1 MLGVAIDGIDQVLID
16 EILRSKFEALG
27 VGAFPSGRAQIAGR
41 YFAFAGIELGDLAE
55 IQRIALAGIAAE
67 IVDDA
72 AADAGNLRVATGLP
86 EREVVNRS
94 MRHEY
99 NGRVRRSG
107 PRRRV
112 LRLRRHDKRQDKQA
126 NGNGGGAQR
135 HHVIDD
141 HEPIS
146 LNSFWRWAPAC
157 RFPLADVLFAVIA
170 AKIGQSIHGLQQPPR
185 CQQVGDDAAPP
196 LAWRQV
202 IGEEKASPTQNLAAQ
217 AEEPMAGMV
226 EKKLQELGI
235 ALQEP
240 RAPMANYVPFVRT
253 GDLLHVSGQI
263 CLDGDGKLVAKG
275 RLGDDVSVEGGQKA
289 ARVCAINLLAQVKA
303 ALGDLDKVK
312 RVVRLGGFINSA
324 AGFTEGPKV
333 MNGASDLMVAVFGD
347 KGKHARSTVGVAAL
361 PADAAVEVEGLF
373 EVS

>member
-1 MLGVAIDGIDQVLID
+1 
-16 EILRSKFEALG
+16 
-27 VGAFPSGRAQIAGR
+27 
-41 YFAFAGIELGDLAE
+41 
-55 IQRIALAGIAAE
+55 
-67 IVDDA
+67 
-72 AADAGNLRVATGLP
+72 
-86 EREVVNRS
+86 
-94 MRHEY
+94 
-99 NGRVRRSG
+99 
-107 PRRRV
+107 
-112 LRLRRHDKRQDKQA
+112 
-126 NGNGGGAQR
+126 
-135 HHVIDD
+135 
-141 HEPIS
+141 
-146 LNSFWRWAPAC
+146 
-157 RFPLADVLFAVIA
+157 
-170 AKIGQSIHGLQQPPR
+170 
-185 CQQVGDDAAPP
+185 
-196 LAWRQV
+196 V

-217 AEEPMAGMV
+217 PEEPMAGIV

-275 RLGDDVSVEGGQKA
+275 RLGGDVSVEDGQKA